1 MGAPPGARAE
11 CVARPRV
18 CGADLQIPTP
28 SPSGYPS
35 RAMKTSRPVSFLIAM
50 LTAAVALATSHPW
63 SDYDDTRGTWIR
75 GTIRSSSF
83 ERPHQVL
90 ELEQDG
96 AHSLWRVVLASP
108 SKMESRGLRVASLV
122 PGLRVRVYVY
132 PAIDVP
138 DEGRA
143 LRIDVGGQI
152 TELW

>member
-1 MGAPPGARAE
+1 MK
-11 CVARPRV
+11 
-18 CGADLQIPTP
+18 
-28 SPSGYPS
+28 PS
-35 RAMKTSRPVSFLIAM
+35 RRLSFLIAM
-50 LTAAVALATSHPW
+50 LMTAAALATSHPW
-63 SDYDDTRGTWIR
+63 SDYDDTRGTWLR

-96 AHSLWRVVLASP
+96 TQHRLWKVVLASP
-108 SKMESRGLRVASLV
+108 SKMESRGLRVATLV
-122 PGLRVRVYVY
+122 PGLRARVYVY